1 MKKVPNLRVFE
12 HANRAVTKRRQ
23 KQKTPDQMAGGF
35 MFKAWQCPT
44 LTWGDPTLPS
54 ALSVFTSE
62 FEMDSGG
69 SHLLLPPGI
78 PVRKLVSD
86 TNFHNLIQSNL
97 LPWGNWCQTPIS
109 APISIKFGLSGN
121 QGQTQR
127 VCPFSQT
134 CSDEI

>member
-1 MKKVPNLRVFE
+1 MKKAPNLRVFE
-12 HANRAVTKRRQ
+12 HANRAVAKRRQ
-23 KQKTPDQMAGGF
+23 KQKTPDQMAGVF

-78 PVRKLVSD
+78 PVWKLVSD
-86 TNFHNLIQSNL
+86 TNFQK
-97 LPWGNWCQTPIS
+97 TK
-109 APISIKFGLSGN
+109 KFGLSGN
-121 QGQTQR
+121 QGQTLR

-134 CSDEI
+134 CSDEIRMNTRFKKRLPSLEVI